1 MQIGDLGVFSTH
13 AEAVAFVKV
22 KAVGRDEVLGS
33 QSAGF
38 ELFPVEVKFLLTF
51 IQQVV
56 HHSQAFCPVQT
67 LGNRA
72 QPAQLTKEVQ
82 FDTLQAHFGSFVGI
96 RFNAEDQVL
105 AFDQPVIAFS
115 QLGAEHLGVF
125 TADSVES
132 ICLLINID
140 RSLIVFDTAG
150 MIVEAELY
158 FD

>member
-1 MQIGDLGVFSTH
+1 M
-13 AEAVAFVKV
+13 
-22 KAVGRDEVLGS
+22 
-33 QSAGF
+33 
-38 ELFPVEVKFLLTF
+38 
-51 IQQVV
+51 
-56 HHSQAFCPVQT
+56 
-67 LGNRA
+67 
-72 QPAQLTKEVQ
+72 TKEVQ
-82 FDTLQAHFGSFVGI
+82 FDTLQAHFGNFVGI